1 MSRSVSAVSVAGHR
15 PEGACGGLFQ
25 NLADFGFGLAEDAIH
40 SPNESYGLDQFRK
53 GVHTF
58 TMEYTLTAAGT
69 YSLGIAT
76 IQSAYAPELN
86 AHSAADVIRVK

>member
-1 MSRSVSAVSVAGHR
+1 MVLSGYRWDDGIGYYRVIKDASVRYFA
-15 PEGACGGLFQ
+15 
-25 NLADFGFGLAEDAIH
+25 
-40 SPNESYGLDQFRK
+40 DQFRK